1 MRNAQPHDVQ
11 ETGLS
16 ERSLLDEESRHET
29 RATPV
34 ARQRILLPGVSLKQD
49 KDDQSVLNVAGASL
63 RQCDT
68 CFLRD
73 RGCPGY
79 APGHSCLYELPI
91 EAKSAAQIKGI
102 EAGLIAMQTQ
112 RVMFMRMTEDLEG
125 GYPDPNLSSEIDRLT
140 RMIKAQR
147 EGSMD
152 KFSLHISGSQ
162 QASGEA
168 GAISRIFGQEAAA
181 AQSIGPPKV
190 VDDMIRESMMG
201 EVFEGE
207 VVDG

>member
-1 MRNAQPHDVQ
+1 
-11 ETGLS
+11 
-16 ERSLLDEESRHET
+16 
-29 RATPV
+29 
-34 ARQRILLPGVSLKQD
+34 
-49 KDDQSVLNVAGASL
+49 
-63 RQCDT
+63 
-68 CFLRD
+68 
-73 RGCPGY
+73 
-79 APGHSCLYELPI
+79 
-91 EAKSAAQIKGI
+91 
-102 EAGLIAMQTQ
+102 
-112 RVMFMRMTEDLEG
+112 MRMTEDLEG

-207 VVDG
+207 VVE